1 MNVATCHCERSA
13 AIQFRG
19 IVAVG
24 LFLLTIV
31 STATAKYSG
40 GTGEPNNPYQIAT
53 AADLIAL
60 GEDPN
65 DYGKHFL
72 LTADIDLDPNLPGRK
87 VFDKAVIAPDID
99 DTGYEF
105 DGTSFTGVF
114 DGDGHTILHLT
125 ITGKGYLGLFGELDG
140 CDVSKL
146 GVADVNVMGSGD
158 YVGGLAGSNGDLK
171 TGLGRITD
179 CWSTGT
185 VSGHWEVGGLVG
197 QNLAWVTHCHT
208 SATVSGNTYVG
219 ALLGFSRGD
228 VSQCYSAGAVSSTW
242 DGGGLVGENVG
253 LVAYCCSTAVVSG
266 SWEVGGLVGRN
277 YADVSQSYA
286 AGMVSGSSSEVGGL
300 IGYNYG
306 DVSQC
311 HSTAVT
317 SGSWEVGGL
326 VGENSGS
333 VAHCYCTGMTSG
345 SSEIGGLVA
354 RNDGEVVASFWDKQ
368 TSAQITSAG
377 GTGKTTAEMQTRKTF
392 VDAGWDFVDETTNGT
407 EDIWWI
413 NEGKDYPRLWWEK
426 YSGGTGEP
434 NDPYRIATAADLIA
448 LGETPEDYDKHFILT
463 ADIDLDPNLPGGK
476 VFDKAVIAP
485 DVDPTNEWWRLD
497 GDPFTGVFDGNGH
510 TISHLTIKGRDCLGV
525 FGRLAS
531 EAEVRNLGVIHI
543 TIVGSG
549 DCVGGLVGYN
559 SGLLTHCYTT
569 VALRGNSAVGGL
581 AGWNVGDVGVRRCY
595 STGVVRGGCG
605 VGGLV
610 GGNGGRVTQSHS
622 NSTVI
627 GTGWQVGG
635 LLGSNEATLT
645 QSSSTGTVSSSGVY
659 VSVGGLAGSNDAPG
673 EICDCYSTSA
683 VSGSGKGDVCVGGL
697 VALNTGY
704 VVYCYS
710 AGNVSGSGSKG
721 GLVAGGDRGAVN
733 ASFWDTRT
741 SGQGASRGG
750 TGKTTAQMQMASTF
764 LDTGWDF
771 MGETANG
778 TQDLWWIDEG
788 KDYPRLWWEAPT
800 IDDRRLMIDD

>member
-1 MNVATCHCERSA
+1 MRTA
-13 AIQFRG
+13 
-19 IVAVG
+19 
-24 LFLLTIV
+24 LLTL
-31 STATAKYSG
+31 TMCLLALPAHAKYSG
-40 GTGEPNNPYQIAT
+40 GTGEPNDPYQIAT

-60 GEDPN
+60 GGTPEDY
-65 DYGKHFL
+65 DKHFI

-392 VDAGWDFVDETTNGT
+392 LDAGWDFVGETTNGM
-407 EDIWWI
+407 ENI
-413 NEGKDYPRLWWEK
+413 
-426 YSGGTGEP
+426 
-434 NDPYRIATAADLIA
+434 
-448 LGETPEDYDKHFILT
+448 
-463 ADIDLDPNLPGGK
+463 
-476 VFDKAVIAP
+476 
-485 DVDPTNEWWRLD
+485 
-497 GDPFTGVFDGNGH
+497 
-510 TISHLTIKGRDCLGV
+510 
-525 FGRLAS
+525 
-531 EAEVRNLGVIHI
+531 
-543 TIVGSG
+543 
-549 DCVGGLVGYN
+549 
-559 SGLLTHCYTT
+559 
-569 VALRGNSAVGGL
+569 
-581 AGWNVGDVGVRRCY
+581 
-595 STGVVRGGCG
+595 
-605 VGGLV
+605 
-610 GGNGGRVTQSHS
+610 
-622 NSTVI
+622 
-627 GTGWQVGG
+627 
-635 LLGSNEATLT
+635 
-645 QSSSTGTVSSSGVY
+645 
-659 VSVGGLAGSNDAPG
+659 
-673 EICDCYSTSA
+673 
-683 VSGSGKGDVCVGGL
+683 
-697 VALNTGY
+697 
-704 VVYCYS
+704 
-710 AGNVSGSGSKG
+710 
-721 GLVAGGDRGAVN
+721 
-733 ASFWDTRT
+733 
-741 SGQGASRGG
+741 
-750 TGKTTAQMQMASTF
+750 
-764 LDTGWDF
+764 
-771 MGETANG
+771 
-778 TQDLWWIDEG
+778 WWIDEG
-788 KDYPRLWWEAPT
+788 KDYPRLSWERAVWFPDYMPLSASDHGIKTFVWTYGKTGEFTSQINGPVT
-800 IDDRRLMIDD
+800 IAYRNGISPLTGVRITNCFDTTEGGVTGFISNDGLSVKILGFEDRESREHWYFSSDASLTSHSPMWSFAGIYDGMMIDQRGCYLVKQDRSVSEKEESRITLCEIQDVKVLEGRYEKAVIMWDLSTDTAFTPLDWHGKDTELGVVLPTAINTGGYAVTSVWIFGRHRGFIVYADHDSDSGRLIRLAELARVQQVP